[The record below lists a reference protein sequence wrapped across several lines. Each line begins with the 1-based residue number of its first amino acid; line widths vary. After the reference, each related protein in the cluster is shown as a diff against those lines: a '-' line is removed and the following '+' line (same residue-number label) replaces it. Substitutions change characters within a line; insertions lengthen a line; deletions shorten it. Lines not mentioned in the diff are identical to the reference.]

1 MGYLDEYYKLKKKRE
16 EQMQKSSKSSSTS
29 TSADT
34 STDSPY
40 LNTYNQL
47 KAEREAKID
56 ADLMKMSAM
65 ANNDSDIGPV
75 IVSSKDK
82 KEETE
87 KKKWFNSGLFD
98 DGYQF
103 GDVAKTI
110 LGTGSDLAED
120 ALTGIIGMGEKI
132 VDAGAFVAPYIAQG
146 QFYQN
151 GGAYQ
156 SPAVQKTQNEMFEQS
171 KKESAAFMQKDL
183 YNENAIAKKLLSE
196 VPGAIQMSNI
206 NQAGGYATAQDWE
219 RNRQMQEESQK
230 YIDNTMEDASVFGDK
245 SDALVQ
251 SAGQLVAT
259 AGLQAVGVP
268 WWLTTGLTSFGA
280 EAENALNQGATYE
293 EAGLSA
299 AITAG
304 AEILTEKI
312 SGGIKFGG
320 KTLDEGATRQLSR
333 VITNKLARNLS
344 KIGMDVVGEGG
355 EEVLSGYLSAIGQKL
370 TYADEKEMNELFS
383 SEDALDAFIGGAIL
397 GGVSSTG
404 QAIAETNKGNDY
416 ASGLTNSE
424 KAVVDKVY
432 KDAIA
437 EKEADGKKLSQ
448 SEKSK
453 IYDDT
458 LKALEK
464 GYIDTD
470 TIESVIGGETYNT
483 YKSTVESEDALQKEY
498 DELYHMKNGEKSD
511 AQRDRQE
518 ELKKQLDELKTTSKR
533 TQLKEQLD
541 NEVLGL
547 VQGSKLSESYN
558 EKARRKQK
566 FEADLDSYTNES
578 AKQTV
583 KNFMEKTKAN
593 NSNRAHDYVDMLT
606 RISEDRG
613 HTFDFMTTAQLE
625 ESIANGNPHNITAD
639 PKRIEA
645 FVSGKGKTIIINM
658 DANKSFT
665 SLVGHE
671 TAHTLE
677 GAGHYE
683 DLQKVLFK
691 LAETKGEYADR
702 LASIQRRYS
711 KLSEAEQQR
720 ELTADLLGD
729 YIFNDT
735 DFIKSLSTEK
745 PNILK
750 RIYNEIKYLY
760 KMATAGSK
768 EARELEQVKKTIE
781 QVWREN
787 GTTDSDKVQF
797 SLTNKNIT
805 EETEIPYTVDTSYHN
820 VAVNDNAELVKLQNE
835 VKGITRGTYENKA
848 TGYKADINA
857 TTLSKIINPTKSFNP
872 WDAKYNYIE
881 NLNAAKHL
889 PELFENAVYIDSKP
903 PQKTKNVGKQIKE
916 YHHFVAP
923 IEMNN
928 NEYRVLITAREKVN
942 SNTLYVV
949 KTEVLPNT
957 KRGASVVGQEP
968 TNMIGAPRTI
978 SIADLVNGVNIYDY
992 DSQQNVAYSD
1002 KDIKYS
1008 SVDSDGKQLTQEQQE
1023 FFKDSK
1029 VRDDN
1034 GNLMVVY
1041 HGSKDYGFTV
1051 FDPSKSDD
1059 KMSLFFTNDENMAN
1073 SYVGDKEKLYK
1084 TYLNLKNPYI
1094 VDAKGHR
1101 WNQIRLGENTDA
1113 ITGKVER
1120 FVDLAMRYDV
1130 EIDFALVGENLGSM
1144 SDSVEFMFENELEN
1158 LDEGETSL
1166 YSDAEKA
1173 EMRQLAAEIDDA
1185 YENWD
1190 EEAHLD
1196 EDGEP
1201 TNMRQYLFEHKLS
1214 TAYTTRQIA
1223 KIAKDQGNDGVII
1236 KNVYDN
1242 GKFTSKTGIH
1252 GFGNVYIAFDSNQ
1265 VKSVDNANPTS
1276 DPDIRYSLS
1285 EDSEGRGLSPVVKS
1299 RFANSKAVDE
1309 NGNLKV
1315 LYHGTAS
1322 GEFTIFD
1329 KSKGSVEGDFGSGF
1343 YFTDNDSDVSE
1354 HYEGGGPD
1362 FENKVARRAEQIEQ
1376 EEDIDYD
1383 EALERAREELY
1394 KGSHKF
1400 EVYLNIEN
1408 PAIVGETVLFDNE
1421 SYLENYNEEDYEDY
1435 DDYIADV
1442 EQALADDIENIVWE
1456 VEKNVDVYSTDGL
1469 SEVLF
1474 DAYYE
1479 GGIGIE
1485 ELKAKINDLYLEDSN
1500 GNMVGNEV
1508 ARQIIE
1514 SLGYDGIIDPTVST
1528 KWNMNMEDGTTH
1540 YIVFKPN
1547 QIKAVTNENPTDNPD
1562 IHKSLS
1568 ETDIAPSPY
1577 GGYNVF
1583 GKDIALEQDIGPV
1596 MEAAPT
1602 TEAVEPSAEVYAPL
1616 TEAEANERDDAQIDR
1631 KYFLDE
1637 MAPEPEAPIYSDD
1650 IAPESP
1656 FDDRDYETIGNRKIK
1671 AYMYENPEVKPF
1683 FQEEAWNML
1692 HELSNSQKG
1701 ERGYNDDLYYETNGE
1716 MGFYGVKRHTSE
1728 DIAYLLDKKLDSYA
1742 DIERGLKAIIEDHGE
1757 ENNATSKRIEFLL
1770 DERLRSGYRDFFTG
1784 ERIPPNQEYL
1794 NLLTEKQI
1802 TEYNDEAWDNFLR
1815 GLSQEDMQQYF
1826 GPEEEIAPP
1835 VQSEPE
1841 IAPVR
1846 EDLPLHEDATG
1857 QQTMFE
1863 VEDAET
1869 EPTITRSALHG
1880 DIIDNIKSVFNKSGF
1895 DLDTVLNKAKDLS
1908 TFATVDNTPQ
1918 RVIEKA
1924 LGYKQGQILNDLTV
1938 NKVAQNETE
1947 GTKWLDSF
1955 TNRKNGL
1962 LAQISKQYNIKPGS
1976 KKSAAAQMYAEGF
1989 YVDEDNNIIAYG
2001 NAELEKDF
2009 PKYSD
2014 RADIRGLARDPRIRK
2029 IYDDTLAMINESRKR
2044 NAYPEIP
2051 RLDNYFLHFR
2061 AMDDTFSRL
2070 GLPFN
2075 PNDIRA
2081 KDLPTD
2087 LNGVTADLKPG
2098 QPYFASA
2105 MHRTGKRTSFDLLG
2119 GLERYLS
2126 SAKNQIYHIDDIQT
2140 LRALR
2145 NYIADTYGQ
2154 AKGLEGLDALTEE
2167 EAQERIEEVYGSHL
2181 STFAKFLNEEA
2192 NVIAGKTT
2200 LIDRGL
2206 EGVIGRRGITFLDTI
2221 NRQVG
2226 ANMVGFNISSSLTNF
2241 LPVAQTF
2248 AKTNKAD
2255 FVKAFAQ
2262 TVSNKIGSVFGRND
2276 GFAEQSPVMIRRK
2289 GADRFYR
2296 TPWQKLGDA
2305 GYVFM
2310 GAVDSIST
2318 ELITRTKY
2326 NELTRKGMDSQ
2337 KAHYETDKW
2346 VSRMMGDRSLGQ
2358 QPQLYNSKMLGIFT
2372 KFQLEVRNQLDSQFY
2387 DTIQEAKVSNEDIQ
2401 NGLAR
2406 NAKTAAKVT
2415 SAFVQLAVVQHL
2427 FGKAFESVAGYN
2439 PAFDI
2444 IAAILK
2450 AVGYDDDE
2458 ESEDTVLDNL
2468 EQGFL
2473 ELLGDLPYTS
2483 TFTGGRIPIASA
2495 LPVEQFIT
2503 GKDDYG
2509 NEKSRLETIKE
2520 AAPYYVLPAG
2530 YGQIKKTYQGL
2541 SMFDDDLPI
2550 AGSYTDSGNLRYPVE
2565 DTLQNRV
2572 QAGVFGQWA
2581 SDNARDYFDNERN
2594 PLKEKQIEELVDLD
2608 IPIADYWKYREG
2620 LAEQETLEDKFDYI
2634 ADLDVS
2640 VEQKNIMINNVVDR
2654 KEKVDMSNYDDFSGY
2669 DEFDFYAKN
2678 TDKYNFLQDN
2688 GVSYS
2693 EYISN
2698 EDAKKEY
2705 DNAYSWYKNNPE
2717 KVTVSKAVTDNVIEY
2732 RRFTS
2737 ELNEIRADKDA
2748 DGDSITGSAKEKKI
2762 AYINGLDLDYGQRII
2777 LFRSYYD
2784 GKEDKETYNADIVEY
2799 LNGRDD
2805 ISYEEMV
2812 TILEELDFKV
2822 YPDGTVEW

>member
-1 MGYLDEYYKLKKKRE
+1 MGYLDEYNKLKKKRR
-16 EQMQKSSKSSSTS
+16 EQLLNSTIEAVKSENTS
-29 TSADT
+29 TN
-34 STDSPY
+34 SPY
-40 LNTYNQL
+40 LNTYNEL
-47 KAEREAKID
+47 KAEKEAGMRKI
-56 ADLMKMSAM
+56 ADM
-65 ANNDSDIGPV
+65 AIMDSDIAPV
-75 IVSSKDK
+75 TGSSKK
-82 KEETE
+82 KKETE
-87 KKKWFNSGLFD
+87 KKSWFNSGLFE

-103 GDVAKTI
+103 GDVSKTI
-110 LGTGSDLAED
+110 LGTGADLAED
-120 ALTGIIGMGEKI
+120 ALTGIISMGEAI
-132 VDAGAFVAPYIAQG
+132 VDVGAYVAPYITQG

-156 SPAVQKTQNEMFEQS
+156 SPEVQKAFNQTISQA
-171 KKESAAFMQKDL
+171 KKDSAEFMEKDL
-183 YNENAIAKKLLSE
+183 YDANAIAKKLLAE
-196 VPGAIQMSNI
+196 VPGALQMSTI
-206 NQAGGYATAQDWE
+206 NQSGGYATAEDWE
-219 RNRQMQEESQK
+219 RNRQMQEETKK
-230 YIDNTMEDASVFGDK
+230 YIDNTMEKESVLGEK
-245 SDALVQ
+245 SDALAQ
-251 SAGQLVAT
+251 SGGQLAAT
-259 AGLQAVGVP
+259 MALQGLGVP
-268 WWLTTGLTSFGA
+268 WWLTVGATSFGA
-280 EAENALNQGATYE
+280 EAENALRQGATYE
-293 EAGLSA
+293 EAGMSA

-320 KTLDEGATRQLSR
+320 KTLDEGLTRQLSR
-333 VITNKLARNLS
+333 VITDKTMRTLA
-344 KIGMDVVGEGG
+344 KIGMDVAGEGG

-370 TYADEKEMNELFS
+370 TYADEKTMGELFS

-404 QAIAETNKGNDY
+404 QAVVESKKGNDY
-416 ASGLTNSE
+416 ASGLTNNE

-432 KDAIA
+432 QDAIA
-437 EKEADGKKLSQ
+437 EQEADGKKLTQSQ
-448 SEKSK
+448 KSK
-453 IYDDT
+453 IYDET
-458 LKALEK
+458 LKSLEK

-470 TIESVIGGETYNT
+470 TIESVLGGSDYSALKSLTEQETAS
-483 YKSTVESEDALQKEY
+483 KKEY
-498 DELYHMKNGEKSD
+498 DNLYQMKNGEKSD
-511 AQRDRQE
+511 AQVDRQA
-518 ELKKQLDELKTTSKR
+518 ELKKYLEETATKKAELREKLDSAVSSFT
-533 TQLKEQLD
+533 
-541 NEVLGL
+541 
-547 VQGSKLSESYN
+547 QGSKLAESYN

-566 FEADLDSYTNES
+566 FEADLDSYTNEN

-583 KNFMEKTKAN
+583 KNFMEKTKTN
-593 NSNRAHDYVDMLT
+593 NTNKTHDYVDMLT

-613 HTFDFMTTAQLE
+613 HTFDFMTTAQME
-625 ESIANGNPHNITAD
+625 ESIKNGNPYDITAD

-645 FVSGKGKTIIINM
+645 FVSGKDKTIIINM

-677 GAGHYE
+677 GAGLY
-683 DLQKVLFK
+683 DGLQEVVFK

-711 KLSEAEQQR
+711 NLSEAEQKK

-729 YIFNDT
+729 YIFSDT

-768 EARELEQVKKTIE
+768 EARDLERVKKTIE
-781 QVWREN
+781 EVWREN

-797 SLTNKNIT
+797 SLANKNIT
-805 EETEIPYTVDTSYHN
+805 KETEIPYTVDTSYHN
-820 VAVNDNAELVKLQNE
+820 VAANDNAELVKLQNE

-857 TTLSKIINPTKSFNP
+857 ATLSKIINPTKSFNP
-872 WDAKYNYIE
+872 WDAEYNYIE

-903 PQKTKNVGKQIKE
+903 PQKTKNAGKQIKE

-928 NEYRVLITAREKVN
+928 SDYRVLITAREKVN

-957 KRGASVVGQEP
+957 KRGASVVGQKP

-992 DSQQNVAYSD
+992 NSQQNVAYSD
-1002 KDIKYS
+1002 KDIKFS
-1008 SVDSDGKQLTQEQQE
+1008 LTDSDGKQLSEEQQNY
-1023 FFKDSK
+1023 FKDSK

-1034 GNLMVVY
+1034 GNLKVMY
-1041 HGSKDYGFTV
+1041 HGTEKGGFHK
-1051 FDPSKSDD
+1051 FNPGYSNDGR
-1059 KMSLFFTNDENMAN
+1059 SLFFTDSPSVAKAYSGTHDTYAAKTFKTAEDFNSFFKEISATEYEVVEENGKFILFDGEEEVATTDTADALYEEFRDW
-1073 SYVGDKEKLYK
+1073 SGVGYGS
-1084 TYLNLKNPYI
+1084 TNYQVYLNIKNPLI
-1094 VDAKGHR
+1094 VDAKG
-1101 WNQIRLGENTDA
+1101 
-1113 ITGKVER
+1113 
-1120 FVDLAMRYDV
+1120 
-1130 EIDFALVGENLGSM
+1130 
-1144 SDSVEFMFENELEN
+1144 
-1158 LDEGETSL
+1158 
-1166 YSDAEKA
+1166 
-1173 EMRQLAAEIDDA
+1173 
-1185 YENWD
+1185 ENWD
-1190 EEAHLD
+1190 SLDMADYDNDQETVDVYEFYVEEIGYDLERNLPKFKVEAETSERTYD
-1196 EDGEP
+1196 EEMYEEDIYKHFGRSFAE
-1201 TNMRQYLFEHKLS
+1201 RLVEK
-1214 TAYTTRQIA
+1214 
-1223 KIAKDQGNDGVII
+1223 AKDDFEGYSIWKTRRINKDTTKNLPSKTRDFAEYAMERGYDGVIF
-1236 KNVYDN
+1236 KNIVDN
-1242 GKFTSKTGIH
+1242 GLYASNMERFATST
-1252 GFGNVYIAFDSNQ
+1252 VAVAFDSNQ
-1265 VKSVDNANPTS
+1265 VKSIENANPTS

-1285 EDSEGRGLSPVVKS
+1285 DNEIPLEQRLSGD
-1299 RFANSKAVDE
+1299 ALLDAQDLMDE
-1309 NGNLKV
+1309 ISNVAEISPNGYV
-1315 LYHGTAS
+1315 TLYHRTTEENANKIRES
-1322 GEFTIFD
+1322 GKMSAKEDGIFFSTKEFGDNSVGYGGSAVKVKVPVEKLVLDDIFSD
-1329 KSKGSVEGDFGSGF
+1329 EAHLKIPLKNRNAVL
-1343 YFTDNDSDVSE
+1343 DVS
-1354 HYEGGGPD
+1354 
-1362 FENKVARRAEQIEQ
+1362 
-1376 EEDIDYD
+1376 
-1383 EALERAREELY
+1383 
-1394 KGSHKF
+1394 
-1400 EVYLNIEN
+1400 
-1408 PAIVGETVLFDNE
+1408 
-1421 SYLENYNEEDYEDY
+1421 SYL
-1435 DDYIADV
+1435 V
-1442 EQALADDIENIVWE
+1442 
-1456 VEKNVDVYSTDGL
+1456 KP
-1469 SEVLF
+1469 
-1474 DAYYE
+1474 DA
-1479 GGIGIE
+1479 
-1485 ELKAKINDLYLEDSN
+1485 A
-1500 GNMVGNEV
+1500 
-1508 ARQIIE
+1508 Q
-1514 SLGYDGIIDPTVST
+1514 
-1528 KWNMNMEDGTTH
+1528 
-1540 YIVFKPN
+1540 
-1547 QIKAVTNENPTDNPD
+1547 
-1562 IHKSLS
+1562 SLS
-1568 ETDIAPSPY
+1568 ETDIAPSTQ
-1577 GGYNVF
+1577 GGYNLF
-1583 GKDIALEQDIGPV
+1583 KDIALEQDIAPV
-1596 MEAAPT
+1596 EEIAPT
-1602 TEAVEPSAEVYAPL
+1602 TEEIGPLAEVYAPL

-1631 KYFLDE
+1631 KYFLSE
-1637 MAPEPEAPIYSDD
+1637 MAPEPETPIYSEDA
-1650 IAPESP
+1650 APESP
-1656 FDDRDYETIGNRKIK
+1656 FDDRDFETIGNRKVK

-1683 FQEEAWNML
+1683 FQEEALSML
-1692 HELSNSQKG
+1692 YELNNSVKG

-1728 DIAYLLDKKLDSYA
+1728 DIAYLLDRKLDSYA
-1742 DIERGLKAIIEDHGE
+1742 DIERGLRAIIEDHGE

-1815 GLSQEDMQQYF
+1815 GLSQEEIQQYF
-1826 GPEEEIAPP
+1826 AEREEAAPP
-1835 VQSEPE
+1835 VQSESD

-1846 EDLPLHEDATG
+1846 EDVPLYEDAEG
-1857 QQTMFE
+1857 QQSMFE
-1863 VEDAET
+1863 VEDAEV
-1869 EPTITRSALHG
+1869 EPTITRSGLHK
-1880 DIIDNIKSVFNKSGF
+1880 DIIDNISGTF
-1895 DLDTVLNKAKDLS
+1895 AAKGYDLDDVLNSAKNLS

-1924 LGYKQGQILNDLTV
+1924 LGYKQGQILSDLTV
-1938 NKVAQNETE
+1938 NQAAQNETK

-1989 YVDEDNNIIAYG
+1989 YVDENNNIIAYG
-2001 NAELEKDF
+2001 DTELAKDF
-2009 PKYSD
+2009 PD
-2014 RADIRGLARDPRIRK
+2014 TRVQMDIKGLANDPRIRK
-2029 IYDDTLAMINESRKR
+2029 VYDDTLAMINASRKR

-2061 AMDDTFSRL
+2061 AMEDTFSRL

-2119 GLERYLS
+2119 GLERYLT

-2154 AKGLEGLDALTEE
+2154 AHGLENLDTLTEE
-2167 EAQERIEEVYGSHL
+2167 EAQERIEEVYGAHL

-2192 NVIAGKTT
+2192 NVLAGKTT

-2226 ANMVGFNISSSLTNF
+2226 SNMVGFNISSSITNF

-2262 TVSNKIGSVFGRND
+2262 TVSNKVGSVFGRND

-2296 TPWQKLGDA
+2296 TPWQKVGDA

-2326 NELTRKGMDSQ
+2326 NELVRKGMDSQ

-2346 VSRMMGDRSLGQ
+2346 VSRMMGDRSIGQ

-2372 KFQLEVRNQLDSQFY
+2372 KFQLEVRNQLDAQFY
-2387 DTIQEAKVSNEDIQ
+2387 DTIQEAKVSSEDIQ

-2406 NAKTAAKVT
+2406 NAKTAAKVAST
-2415 SAFVQLAVVQHL
+2415 FVQLAVVQHL

-2444 IAAILK
+2444 ISAILK

-2458 ESEDTVLDNL
+2458 ESEDTVLDNV

-2483 TFTGGRIPIASA
+2483 TFTGGRIPISSA
-2495 LPVEQFIT
+2495 LPVEQFVT

-2509 NEKSRLETIKE
+2509 NEKSRWETIGE
-2520 AAPYYVLPAG
+2520 ALPYYVLPAG
-2530 YGQIKKTYQGL
+2530 YGQIKKTSQGL

-2550 AGSYTDSGNLRYPVE
+2550 AGSYTDSGNLRFTVE
-2565 DTLQNRV
+2565 DTLPNRI

-2608 IPIADYWKYREG
+2608 LPIADYWKYREG

-2634 ADLDVS
+2634 AGLDAS

-2654 KEKVDMSNYDDFSGY
+2654 KEKVDMSNYDDFSGFE
-2669 DEFDFYAKN
+2669 EFDFYAKN
-2678 TDKYNFLQDN
+2678 TEKYNFLQDN

-2693 EYISN
+2693 EYISS

-2732 RRFTS
+2732 RRYTS
-2737 ELNEIRADKDA
+2737 DLNDIRAGKDA

-2762 AYINGLDLDYGQRII
+2762 EYINNLDLDYGQRII
-2777 LFRSYYD
+2777 LFRSMYD
-2784 GKEDKETYNADIVEY
+2784 GKEDKATYNADIVEY
-2799 LNGRDD
+2799 LNGRED
-2805 ISYEEMV
+2805 ITYEEMV
-2812 TILEELDFKV
+2812 TILEELDMTV